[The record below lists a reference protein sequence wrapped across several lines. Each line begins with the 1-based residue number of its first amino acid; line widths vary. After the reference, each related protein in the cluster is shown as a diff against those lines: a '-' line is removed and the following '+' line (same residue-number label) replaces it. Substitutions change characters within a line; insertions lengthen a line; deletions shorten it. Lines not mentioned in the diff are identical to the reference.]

1 MANTT
6 AVYARID
13 TKLKENAEDILAQ
26 LGISPSSAIQM
37 FYSKIV
43 LTRGMPFELRLP
55 YPKPTAI
62 GGMTREELDAELE
75 KGWESMQNERLYSAE
90 EVDKEL
96 DEMMKDKRA
105 VAESLFGCIPPDIT
119 LEEAREERLKKI

>member
-62 GGMTREELDAELE
+62 GGMTREELDEELE

-90 EVDKEL
+90 EVDREL
-96 DEMMKDKRA
+96 
-105 VAESLFGCIPPDIT
+105 AE
-119 LEEAREERLKKI
+119 E

>member
-75 KGWESMQNERLYSAE
+75 KGPAVPQADGDRRHDARGARRGAGEGLGIDAERKA
-90 EVDKEL
+90 
-96 DEMMKDKRA
+96 
-105 VAESLFGCIPPDIT
+105 LFCRRGG
-119 LEEAREERLKKI
+119 

>member
-26 LGISPSSAIQM
+26 LGISPSSAIPM

-96 DEMMKDKRA
+96 
-105 VAESLFGCIPPDIT
+105 AE
-119 LEEAREERLKKI
+119 E

>member
-1 MANTT
+1 M
-6 AVYARID
+6 D
-13 TKLKENAEDILAQ
+13 
-26 LGISPSSAIQM
+26 
-37 FYSKIV
+37 
-43 LTRGMPFELRLP
+43 
-55 YPKPTAI
+55 KPAAI
-62 GGMTREELDAELE
+62 GNMTREELNAELE

>member
-90 EVDKEL
+90 EVDREL
-96 DEMMKDKRA
+96 
-105 VAESLFGCIPPDIT
+105 AEEFGI
-119 LEEAREERLKKI
+119 

>member
-1 MANTT
+1 MDEP
-6 AVYARID
+6 V
-13 TKLKENAEDILAQ
+13 
-26 LGISPSSAIQM
+26 
-37 FYSKIV
+37 
-43 LTRGMPFELRLP
+43 
-55 YPKPTAI
+55 AI
-62 GGMTREELDAELE
+62 GNITREELNAELE

>member
-1 MANTT
+1 MDEP
-6 AVYARID
+6 V
-13 TKLKENAEDILAQ
+13 
-26 LGISPSSAIQM
+26 
-37 FYSKIV
+37 
-43 LTRGMPFELRLP
+43 
-55 YPKPTAI
+55 AI
-62 GGMTREELDAELE
+62 GNITREELDAELE

>member
-37 FYSKIV
+37 

-96 DEMMKDKRA
+96 
-105 VAESLFGCIPPDIT
+105 AEEFGI
-119 LEEAREERLKKI
+119 

>member
-1 MANTT
+1 MDEP
-6 AVYARID
+6 V
-13 TKLKENAEDILAQ
+13 
-26 LGISPSSAIQM
+26 
-37 FYSKIV
+37 
-43 LTRGMPFELRLP
+43 
-55 YPKPTAI
+55 AI
-62 GGMTREELDAELE
+62 GNMTREELDAELE

-105 VAESLFGCIPPDIT
+105 VAESLFGCISPDIT

>member
-90 EVDKEL
+90 EVDRELAKE
-96 DEMMKDKRA
+96 
-105 VAESLFGCIPPDIT
+105 
-119 LEEAREERLKKI
+119 

>member
-1 MANTT
+1 
-6 AVYARID
+6 
-13 TKLKENAEDILAQ
+13 
-26 LGISPSSAIQM
+26 M

-90 EVDKEL
+90 EVDREL
-96 DEMMKDKRA
+96 
-105 VAESLFGCIPPDIT
+105 AEEFGI
-119 LEEAREERLKKI
+119 

>member
-1 MANTT
+1 MDEP
-6 AVYARID
+6 V
-13 TKLKENAEDILAQ
+13 
-26 LGISPSSAIQM
+26 
-37 FYSKIV
+37 
-43 LTRGMPFELRLP
+43 
-55 YPKPTAI
+55 AI
-62 GGMTREELDAELE
+62 GNMTREELNAELE
-75 KGWESMQNERLYSAE
+75 KGLDDIRRGEVYSAE

>member
-1 MANTT
+1 MDEP
-6 AVYARID
+6 V
-13 TKLKENAEDILAQ
+13 
-26 LGISPSSAIQM
+26 
-37 FYSKIV
+37 
-43 LTRGMPFELRLP
+43 
-55 YPKPTAI
+55 AI
-62 GGMTREELDAELE
+62 GNMTREELNAELE